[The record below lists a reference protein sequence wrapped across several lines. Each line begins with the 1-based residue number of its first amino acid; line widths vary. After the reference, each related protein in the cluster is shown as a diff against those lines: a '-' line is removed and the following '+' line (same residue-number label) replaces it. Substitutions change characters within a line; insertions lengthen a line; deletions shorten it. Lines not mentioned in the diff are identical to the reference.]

1 MSKVSIIMKKFSP
14 FSTKILALFLVA
26 LLCSVAC
33 NNSVED
39 QTPKERSSFQH
50 QNINQNSASNQL
62 SGRILLWHDETIN
75 ESHAQQT
82 VRNYQQINPGANI
95 VVEMVPKKELLKRFL
110 RQFRAGLPPNILLV
124 DYDLMFEFIQANSL
138 MAINSKIIN
147 LSDILPIALAQVT
160 YQDKV
165 YGIPGAIF
173 TQVLCYDKNKINK
186 NQLPQNLDDI
196 LSQAKAGYTFG
207 IPSSFQ
213 DTFWGI
219 QIFGGKIFDDQGRL
233 SLKPGSW
240 AAWMTWLQ
248 SAKNLPNIILSSSI
262 AALEKSFVQ
271 GNLDYFVCDAASIF
285 KLKKALVKDN
295 LGVTILPGGAENPA
309 GPLLYSKV
317 LVMPKNFSPRQTA
330 ITLDFARF
338 ITNKQQQQRGAIDV
352 GSFIPPNRKIRLD
365 GRLFPIQAT
374 LEQQA
379 RNAVA
384 IPLRD
389 IPQAEIIFPIG
400 ETLYQQI
407 LEGTISP
414 QEGGEQLLKLSR
426 QALQENL

>member
-1 MSKVSIIMKKFSP
+1 MNKNSIVMKIKSLISAKLWAF
-14 FSTKILALFLVA
+14 FLVA
-26 LLCSVAC
+26 ILFLAACSH
-33 NNSVED
+33 SIES
-39 QTPKERSSFQH
+39 QTKKERSSFQN
-50 QNINQNSASNQL
+50 QDINQNSASKQF
-62 SGRILLWHDETIN
+62 SGNILLWHDETIN
-75 ESHAQQT
+75 EAQAQQT
-82 VRNYQQINPGANI
+82 VRNYQQINPDVNI
-95 VVEMVPKKELLKRFL
+95 IVEIVRKEELLKRFL
-110 RQFRAGLPPNILLV
+110 QQFRAGLSPNILLV
-124 DYDLMFEFIQANSL
+124 DYDLMFEFIRVNSL
-138 MAINSKIIN
+138 MAIDPKIIN
-147 LSDILPIALAQVT
+147 LGDILPTALTQVT

-173 TQVLCYDKNKINK
+173 TQVLCYNKNKVNK

-219 QIFGGKIFDDQGRL
+219 QIFGGEIFDNQGRF
-233 SLKPGSW
+233 SLKSGSW

-248 SAKNLPNIILSSSI
+248 LAKTIPNVILSSSI
-262 AALEKSFVQ
+262 VALEKSFME
-271 GNLDYFVCDAASIF
+271 GNLDYFVCDASSIF
-285 KLKKALVKDN
+285 NLKKALVKDN
-295 LGVTILPGGAENPA
+295 LGVTILPGQPEHPA

-317 LVMPKNFSPRQTA
+317 LVIPNNFSSRQTA
-330 ITLDFARF
+330 ITLNFARF
-338 ITNKQQQQRGAIDV
+338 ITNKQQQQRGAMDI
-352 GSFIPPNRKIRLD
+352 GSFIPPNKTIRLD
-365 GRLFPIQAT
+365 RRLFPIQAT
-374 LEQQA
+374 LEEQA

-414 QEGGEQLLKLSR
+414 KEGGEQLLKLSR
-426 QALQENL
+426 QALQQ

>member
-1 MSKVSIIMKKFSP
+1 MNKNSIVMKIKSLISP
-14 FSTKILALFLVA
+14 KLWAFFLVA
-26 LLCSVAC
+26 ILFLAACS
-33 NNSVED
+33 NSIES
-39 QTPKERSSFQH
+39 QTKKERSSFQN
-50 QNINQNSASNQL
+50 QDINQNSASKQF
-62 SGRILLWHDETIN
+62 SGNILLWHDETIN
-75 ESHAQQT
+75 EAQAQQT
-82 VRNYQQINPGANI
+82 VRNYQQINPDVNI
-95 VVEMVPKKELLKRFL
+95 IVEIVRKEELLKRFL
-110 RQFRAGLPPNILLV
+110 QQFRAGLSPNILLV
-124 DYDLMFEFIQANSL
+124 DYDLMFEFIRVNSL
-138 MAINSKIIN
+138 MAIDPKIIN
-147 LSDILPIALAQVT
+147 LGDILPTALTQVT

-173 TQVLCYDKNKINK
+173 TQVLCYNKNKVNK

-219 QIFGGKIFDDQGRL
+219 QIFGGEIFDNQGRF
-233 SLKPGSW
+233 SLKSGSW

-248 SAKNLPNIILSSSI
+248 LAKTIPNVILSSSI
-262 AALEKSFVQ
+262 VALEKSFIE
-271 GNLDYFVCDAASIF
+271 GNLDYFVCDASSIF
-285 KLKKALVKDN
+285 NLKKALVKDN
-295 LGVTILPGGAENPA
+295 LGVTILPGQPEYPA
-309 GPLLYSKV
+309 GPLLYTKV
-317 LVMPKNFSPRQTA
+317 LVIPNNFSSRQTA

-338 ITNKQQQQRGAIDV
+338 ITNKQQQQRGAMDI
-352 GSFIPPNRKIRLD
+352 GSFIPPNKTIRLD
-365 GRLFPIQAT
+365 RRLFPIQAT
-374 LEQQA
+374 LEEQA

-414 QEGGEQLLKLSR
+414 KEGGEQLLKLSR
-426 QALQENL
+426 QALQQ

>member
-1 MSKVSIIMKKFSP
+1 MNKNSIVMKIKSLISP
-14 FSTKILALFLVA
+14 KLWAFFLVA
-26 LLCSVAC
+26 ILFLAACS
-33 NNSVED
+33 NSIES
-39 QTPKERSSFQH
+39 QTKKERSSFQH
-50 QNINQNSASNQL
+50 QDINQNTASNQL
-62 SGRILLWHDETIN
+62 RGSILLWHDETIN
-75 ESHAQQT
+75 EDQSQRT
-82 VRNYQQINPGANI
+82 VRNYQQINPDVNI
-95 VVEMVPKKELLKRFL
+95 IVEIVSKEELLKRFL
-110 RQFRAGLPPNILLV
+110 QQFRAGLSPNILLV
-124 DYDLMFEFIQANSL
+124 DYDLMFEFIRVNSL
-138 MAINSKIIN
+138 MAIDPKIIN
-147 LSDILPIALAQVT
+147 LGDILPTALTQVT

-173 TQVLCYDKNKINK
+173 TQVLCYNKNKVNK

-219 QIFGGKIFDDQGRL
+219 QIFGGEIFDNQGRF
-233 SLKPGSW
+233 SLKSGSW

-248 SAKNLPNIILSSSI
+248 LAKTIPNVILSSSI
-262 AALEKSFVQ
+262 VALEKSFIE
-271 GNLDYFVCDAASIF
+271 GNLDYFVCDASSIF
-285 KLKKALVKDN
+285 NLKKALVKDN
-295 LGVTILPGGAENPA
+295 LGVTILPGQPEHPA

-317 LVMPKNFSPRQTA
+317 LVIPNNFSSRQTA
-330 ITLDFARF
+330 ITLNFARF
-338 ITNKQQQQRGAIDV
+338 ITNKQQQQRGAMDI
-352 GSFIPPNRKIRLD
+352 GSFIPPNKTIRLD
-365 GRLFPIQAT
+365 RRLFPIQAT
-374 LEQQA
+374 LEEQA

-414 QEGGEQLLKLSR
+414 KEGGEQLLQLSR
-426 QALQENL
+426 QALQQ

>member
-1 MSKVSIIMKKFSP
+1 MNKNSIVMKIKSLISP
-14 FSTKILALFLVA
+14 KLWAFFLVA
-26 LLCSVAC
+26 ILFLAACS
-33 NNSVED
+33 NSIES
-39 QTPKERSSFQH
+39 QTKKERSSFQN
-50 QNINQNSASNQL
+50 QDINQNSASKQF
-62 SGRILLWHDETIN
+62 SGNILLWHDETIN
-75 ESHAQQT
+75 EAQAQQT
-82 VRNYQQINPGANI
+82 VRNYQQINPDVNI
-95 VVEMVPKKELLKRFL
+95 IVEIVRKEELLKRFL
-110 RQFRAGLPPNILLV
+110 QQFRAGLSPNILLV
-124 DYDLMFEFIQANSL
+124 DYDLMFEFIRVNSL
-138 MAINSKIIN
+138 MAIDPKIIN
-147 LSDILPIALAQVT
+147 LGDILPTALTQVT

-173 TQVLCYDKNKINK
+173 TQVLCYNKNKVNK

-219 QIFGGKIFDDQGRL
+219 QIFGGEIFDNQGRF
-233 SLKPGSW
+233 SLKSGSW

-248 SAKNLPNIILSSSI
+248 LAKTIPNVILSSSI
-262 AALEKSFVQ
+262 VALEKSFIE
-271 GNLDYFVCDAASIF
+271 GNLDYFVCDASSIF
-285 KLKKALVKDN
+285 NLKKALVKDN
-295 LGVTILPGGAENPA
+295 LGVTILPGQPEHPA

-317 LVMPKNFSPRQTA
+317 LVIPNNFSSRQTA
-330 ITLDFARF
+330 ITLNFARF
-338 ITNKQQQQRGAIDV
+338 ITNKQQQQRGAMDI
-352 GSFIPPNRKIRLD
+352 GSFIPPNKTIRLD
-365 GRLFPIQAT
+365 RRLFPIQAT
-374 LEQQA
+374 LEEQA

-414 QEGGEQLLKLSR
+414 KEGGEQLLQLSR
-426 QALQENL
+426 QALQQ

>member
-1 MSKVSIIMKKFSP
+1 MNKNSIVMKIKSLISP
-14 FSTKILALFLVA
+14 KLWAFFLVA
-26 LLCSVAC
+26 ILFLAACS
-33 NNSVED
+33 NSIES
-39 QTPKERSSFQH
+39 QTKKERSSFQN
-50 QNINQNSASNQL
+50 QDINQNSASKQF
-62 SGRILLWHDETIN
+62 SGNILLWHDETIN
-75 ESHAQQT
+75 EAQAQQT
-82 VRNYQQINPGANI
+82 VRNYQQINPDVNI
-95 VVEMVPKKELLKRFL
+95 IVEIVRKEELLKRFL
-110 RQFRAGLPPNILLV
+110 QQFRAGLSPNILLV
-124 DYDLMFEFIQANSL
+124 DYDLMFEFIRVNSL
-138 MAINSKIIN
+138 MAIDPKIIN
-147 LSDILPIALAQVT
+147 LGDILPTALTQVT

-173 TQVLCYDKNKINK
+173 TQVLCYNKNKVNK

-219 QIFGGKIFDDQGRL
+219 QIFGGEIFDNQGRF
-233 SLKPGSW
+233 SLKSGSW

-248 SAKNLPNIILSSSI
+248 LAKTIPNVILSSSI
-262 AALEKSFVQ
+262 VALEKSFIE
-271 GNLDYFVCDAASIF
+271 GNLDYFVCDASSIF
-285 KLKKALVKDN
+285 NLKKALVKDN
-295 LGVTILPGGAENPA
+295 LGVTILPGQPEHPA

-317 LVMPKNFSPRQTA
+317 LVIPNNFSSRQTA

-338 ITNKQQQQRGAIDV
+338 ITNKQQQQRGAMDI
-352 GSFIPPNRKIRLD
+352 GSFIPPNKTIRLD
-365 GRLFPIQAT
+365 RRLFPIQAT
-374 LEQQA
+374 LEEQA

-414 QEGGEQLLKLSR
+414 KEGGEQLLQLSR
-426 QALQENL
+426 QALQQ

>member
-1 MSKVSIIMKKFSP
+1 MNKNSIVMKIKSLISP
-14 FSTKILALFLVA
+14 KLWAFFLVA
-26 LLCSVAC
+26 ILFLAACS
-33 NNSVED
+33 NSIES
-39 QTPKERSSFQH
+39 QTKKERSSFQN
-50 QNINQNSASNQL
+50 QDINQNSASKQF
-62 SGRILLWHDETIN
+62 SGNILLWHDETIN
-75 ESHAQQT
+75 EAQAQQT
-82 VRNYQQINPGANI
+82 VRNYQQINPDVNI
-95 VVEMVPKKELLKRFL
+95 IVEIVRKEELLKRFL
-110 RQFRAGLPPNILLV
+110 QQFRAGLSPNILLV
-124 DYDLMFEFIQANSL
+124 DYDLMFEFIRVNSL
-138 MAINSKIIN
+138 MAIDPKIIN
-147 LSDILPIALAQVT
+147 LGDILPTALTQVT

-173 TQVLCYDKNKINK
+173 TQVLCYNKNKVNK

-196 LSQAKAGYTFG
+196 LSQAKGGYTFG

-219 QIFGGKIFDDQGRL
+219 QIFGGEIFDNQGRF
-233 SLKPGSW
+233 SLKSGSW

-248 SAKNLPNIILSSSI
+248 LAKTIPNVILSSSI
-262 AALEKSFVQ
+262 VALEKSFIE
-271 GNLDYFVCDAASIF
+271 GNLDYFVCDASSIF
-285 KLKKALVKDN
+285 NLKKALVKDN
-295 LGVTILPGGAENPA
+295 LGVTILPGQPEHPA

-317 LVMPKNFSPRQTA
+317 LVIPNNFSSRQTA

-338 ITNKQQQQRGAIDV
+338 ITNKQQQQRGAMDI
-352 GSFIPPNRKIRLD
+352 GSFIPPNKTIRLD
-365 GRLFPIQAT
+365 RRLFPIQAT
-374 LEQQA
+374 LEEQA

-414 QEGGEQLLKLSR
+414 KEGGEQLLKLSR
-426 QALQENL
+426 QALQQ

>member
-1 MSKVSIIMKKFSP
+1 MNKNSIVMKIKSLISP
-14 FSTKILALFLVA
+14 KLWAFFLVA
-26 LLCSVAC
+26 ILFLAACS
-33 NNSVED
+33 NSIES
-39 QTPKERSSFQH
+39 QTKKERSSFQN
-50 QNINQNSASNQL
+50 QDINQNSASKQF
-62 SGRILLWHDETIN
+62 SGNILLWHDETIN
-75 ESHAQQT
+75 EAQAQQT
-82 VRNYQQINPGANI
+82 VRNYQQINPDVNI
-95 VVEMVPKKELLKRFL
+95 IVEIVRKEELLKRFL
-110 RQFRAGLPPNILLV
+110 QQFRAGLSPNILLV
-124 DYDLMFEFIQANSL
+124 DYDLMFEFIRVNSL
-138 MAINSKIIN
+138 MAIDPKIIN
-147 LSDILPIALAQVT
+147 LGDILPTALTQVT

-173 TQVLCYDKNKINK
+173 TQVLCYNKNKVNK

-219 QIFGGKIFDDQGRL
+219 QIFGGEIFDNQGRF
-233 SLKPGSW
+233 SLKSGSW

-248 SAKNLPNIILSSSI
+248 LAKTIPNVILSSSI
-262 AALEKSFVQ
+262 VALEKSFIE
-271 GNLDYFVCDAASIF
+271 GNLDYFVCDASSIF
-285 KLKKALVKDN
+285 NLKKALVKDN
-295 LGVTILPGGAENPA
+295 LGVTILPGQPEHPA

-317 LVMPKNFSPRQTA
+317 LVIPNNFSSRQTA
-330 ITLDFARF
+330 ITLNFARF
-338 ITNKQQQQRGAIDV
+338 ITNKQQQQRGAMDI
-352 GSFIPPNRKIRLD
+352 GSFIPPNKTIRLD
-365 GRLFPIQAT
+365 RRLFPIKAT
-374 LEQQA
+374 LEEQA

-414 QEGGEQLLKLSR
+414 KEGGEQLLQLSR
-426 QALQENL
+426 QALQQ

>member
-1 MSKVSIIMKKFSP
+1 MNKNSIVMKIKSLISP
-14 FSTKILALFLVA
+14 KLWAFFLVA
-26 LLCSVAC
+26 ILFLAACS
-33 NNSVED
+33 NSIES
-39 QTPKERSSFQH
+39 QTKKERSSFQN
-50 QNINQNSASNQL
+50 QDINQNSASKQF
-62 SGRILLWHDETIN
+62 SGNILLWHDETIN
-75 ESHAQQT
+75 EAQAQQT
-82 VRNYQQINPGANI
+82 VRNYQQINPDVNI
-95 VVEMVPKKELLKRFL
+95 IVEIVRKEELLKRFL
-110 RQFRAGLPPNILLV
+110 QQFRAGLSPNILLV
-124 DYDLMFEFIQANSL
+124 DYDLMFEFIRVNSL
-138 MAINSKIIN
+138 MAIDPKIIN
-147 LSDILPIALAQVT
+147 LGDILPTALTQVT

-173 TQVLCYDKNKINK
+173 TQVLCYNKNKVNK

-219 QIFGGKIFDDQGRL
+219 QIFGGEIFDNQGRF
-233 SLKPGSW
+233 SLKSGSW

-248 SAKNLPNIILSSSI
+248 LAKTIPNVILSSSI
-262 AALEKSFVQ
+262 VALEKSFME
-271 GNLDYFVCDAASIF
+271 GNLDYFVCDASSIF
-285 KLKKALVKDN
+285 NLKKALVKDN
-295 LGVTILPGGAENPA
+295 LGVTILPGQPEHPA

-317 LVMPKNFSPRQTA
+317 LVIPNNFSSRQTA
-330 ITLDFARF
+330 ITLNFARF
-338 ITNKQQQQRGAIDV
+338 ITNKQQQQRGAMDI
-352 GSFIPPNRKIRLD
+352 GSFIPPNKTIRLD
-365 GRLFPIQAT
+365 RRLFPIQAT
-374 LEQQA
+374 LEEQA

-414 QEGGEQLLKLSR
+414 KEGGEQLLKLSR
-426 QALQENL
+426 QALQQ

>member
-1 MSKVSIIMKKFSP
+1 VNKNSIVMKIKSLISP
-14 FSTKILALFLVA
+14 KLWAFFLVA
-26 LLCSVAC
+26 ILFLAACS
-33 NNSVED
+33 NSIES
-39 QTPKERSSFQH
+39 QTKKERSSFQN
-50 QNINQNSASNQL
+50 QDINQNSASKQF
-62 SGRILLWHDETIN
+62 SGNILLWHDETIN
-75 ESHAQQT
+75 EAQAQQT
-82 VRNYQQINPGANI
+82 VRNYQQINPDVNI
-95 VVEMVPKKELLKRFL
+95 IVEIVRKEELLKRFL
-110 RQFRAGLPPNILLV
+110 QQFRAGLSPNILLV
-124 DYDLMFEFIQANSL
+124 DYDLMFEFIRVNSL
-138 MAINSKIIN
+138 MAIDPKIIN
-147 LSDILPIALAQVT
+147 LGDILPTALTQVT

-173 TQVLCYDKNKINK
+173 TQVLCYNKNKVNK

-219 QIFGGKIFDDQGRL
+219 QIFGGEIFDNQGRF
-233 SLKPGSW
+233 SLKSGSW

-248 SAKNLPNIILSSSI
+248 LAKTIPNVILSSSI
-262 AALEKSFVQ
+262 VALEKSFIE
-271 GNLDYFVCDAASIF
+271 GNLDYFVCDASSIF
-285 KLKKALVKDN
+285 NLKKALVKDN
-295 LGVTILPGGAENPA
+295 LGVTILPGQPEHPA

-317 LVMPKNFSPRQTA
+317 LVIPNNFSSRQTA
-330 ITLDFARF
+330 ITLNFARF
-338 ITNKQQQQRGAIDV
+338 ITNKQQQQRGAMDI
-352 GSFIPPNRKIRLD
+352 GSFIPPNKTIRLD
-365 GRLFPIQAT
+365 RRLFPIQAT
-374 LEQQA
+374 LEEQA

-414 QEGGEQLLKLSR
+414 KEGGEQLLQLSR
-426 QALQENL
+426 QALQQ

>member
-1 MSKVSIIMKKFSP
+1 MKIKSLISP
-14 FSTKILALFLVA
+14 KLWAFFLVA
-26 LLCSVAC
+26 ILFLAACS
-33 NNSVED
+33 NSIES
-39 QTPKERSSFQH
+39 QTKKERSSFQN
-50 QNINQNSASNQL
+50 QDINQNSASKQF
-62 SGRILLWHDETIN
+62 SGNILLWHDETIN
-75 ESHAQQT
+75 EAQAQQT
-82 VRNYQQINPGANI
+82 VRNYQQINPDVNI
-95 VVEMVPKKELLKRFL
+95 IVEIVRKEELLKRFL
-110 RQFRAGLPPNILLV
+110 QQFRAGLSPNILLV
-124 DYDLMFEFIQANSL
+124 DYDLMFEFIRVNSL
-138 MAINSKIIN
+138 MAIDPKIIN
-147 LSDILPIALAQVT
+147 LGDILPTALTQVT

-173 TQVLCYDKNKINK
+173 TQVLCYNKNKVNK

-219 QIFGGKIFDDQGRL
+219 QIFGGEIFDNQGRF
-233 SLKPGSW
+233 SLKSGSW

-248 SAKNLPNIILSSSI
+248 LAKTIPNVILSSSI
-262 AALEKSFVQ
+262 VALEKSFIE
-271 GNLDYFVCDAASIF
+271 GNLDYFVCDASSIF
-285 KLKKALVKDN
+285 NLKKALVKDN
-295 LGVTILPGGAENPA
+295 LGVTILPGQPEHPA

-317 LVMPKNFSPRQTA
+317 LVIPNNFSSRQTA

-338 ITNKQQQQRGAIDV
+338 ITNKQQQQRGAMDI
-352 GSFIPPNRKIRLD
+352 GSFIPPNKTIRLD
-365 GRLFPIQAT
+365 RRLFPIQAT
-374 LEQQA
+374 LEEQA

-414 QEGGEQLLKLSR
+414 KEGGEQLLKLSR
-426 QALQENL
+426 QALQQ

>member
-1 MSKVSIIMKKFSP
+1 MNKDNITMKIKSLISIKLRAIFL
-14 FSTKILALFLVA
+14 IALLFLA
-26 LLCSVAC
+26 ACS
-33 NNSVED
+33 NSVEN
-39 QTPKERSSFQH
+39 QIQKERSSFQTK
-50 QNINQNSASNQL
+50 NITQNSPSKRL
-62 SGRILLWHDETIN
+62 SGSILLWHDGTIN
-75 ESHAQQT
+75 EDQSQRT
-82 VRNYQQINPGANI
+82 VRNYQQINPDVNI
-95 VVEMVPKKELLKRFL
+95 IVEIVRKEELLKRFL
-110 RQFRAGLPPNILLV
+110 QQFRAGLSPNILLT
-124 DYDLMFEFIQANSL
+124 DYDLMFEFIRANSL
-138 MAINSKIIN
+138 MAIDPKIIN
-147 LSDILPIALAQVT
+147 LGDILPTALTQVT

-173 TQVLCYDKNKINK
+173 TQVLCYNKNKVNK
-186 NQLPQNLDDI
+186 NQLPQTLDDI

-207 IPSSFQ
+207 IPSSFE

-219 QIFGGKIFDDQGRL
+219 QIFGGKIFDDQGRF

-248 SAKNLPNIILSSSI
+248 SAKTLPNIILSSSI
-262 AALEKSFVQ
+262 TALEKSFMQ

-285 KLKKALVKDN
+285 DLKKTLKKDN
-295 LGVTILPGGAENPA
+295 LGVTILPGQPEHPA

-317 LVMPKNFSPRQTA
+317 LVIPNNFSPRQTA

-338 ITNKQQQQRGAIDV
+338 ITNKQQQQRGAMDI

-365 GRLFPIQAT
+365 ARLFPIQAT

-389 IPQAEIIFPIG
+389 IPQTEIIFPIG
-400 ETLYQQI
+400 ETLYQQV

-414 QEGGEQLLKLSR
+414 NEGGEQLLKLSR
-426 QALQENL
+426 QALQQ

>member
-1 MSKVSIIMKKFSP
+1 MNKNSIVMKIKSLISP
-14 FSTKILALFLVA
+14 KLWAFFLVA
-26 LLCSVAC
+26 ILFLAACS
-33 NNSVED
+33 NSIES
-39 QTPKERSSFQH
+39 QTKKERSSFQN
-50 QNINQNSASNQL
+50 QDINQNSASKQF
-62 SGRILLWHDETIN
+62 SGNILLWHDETIN
-75 ESHAQQT
+75 EAQAQQT
-82 VRNYQQINPGANI
+82 VRNYQQINPDVNI
-95 VVEMVPKKELLKRFL
+95 IVEIVRKEELLKRFL
-110 RQFRAGLPPNILLV
+110 QQFRAGLSPNILLV
-124 DYDLMFEFIQANSL
+124 DYDLMFEFIRVNSL
-138 MAINSKIIN
+138 MAIDPKIIN
-147 LSDILPIALAQVT
+147 LGDVLPTALTQVT

-173 TQVLCYDKNKINK
+173 TQVLCYNKNKVNK

-219 QIFGGKIFDDQGRL
+219 QIFGGEIFDNQGRF
-233 SLKPGSW
+233 SLKSGSW

-248 SAKNLPNIILSSSI
+248 LAKTIPNVILSSSI
-262 AALEKSFVQ
+262 VALEKSFME
-271 GNLDYFVCDAASIF
+271 GNLDYFVCDASSIF
-285 KLKKALVKDN
+285 NLKKALVKDN
-295 LGVTILPGGAENPA
+295 LGVTILPGQPEHPA

-317 LVMPKNFSPRQTA
+317 LVIPNNFSSRQTA
-330 ITLDFARF
+330 ITLNFARF
-338 ITNKQQQQRGAIDV
+338 ITNKQQQQRGAMDI
-352 GSFIPPNRKIRLD
+352 GSFIPPNKTIRLD
-365 GRLFPIQAT
+365 RRLFPIQAT
-374 LEQQA
+374 LEEQA

-414 QEGGEQLLKLSR
+414 KEGGEQLLKLSR
-426 QALQENL
+426 QALQQ

>member
-1 MSKVSIIMKKFSP
+1 MKIKSLISP
-14 FSTKILALFLVA
+14 KLWAFFLVA
-26 LLCSVAC
+26 ILFLAACS
-33 NNSVED
+33 NSIES
-39 QTPKERSSFQH
+39 QTKKERSSFQN
-50 QNINQNSASNQL
+50 QDINQNSASKQF
-62 SGRILLWHDETIN
+62 SGNILLWHDETIN
-75 ESHAQQT
+75 EAQAQQT
-82 VRNYQQINPGANI
+82 VRNYQQINPDVNI
-95 VVEMVPKKELLKRFL
+95 IVEIVRKEELLKRFL
-110 RQFRAGLPPNILLV
+110 QQFRAGLSPNILLV
-124 DYDLMFEFIQANSL
+124 DYDLMFEFIRVNSL
-138 MAINSKIIN
+138 MAIDPKIIN
-147 LSDILPIALAQVT
+147 LGDILPTALTQVT

-173 TQVLCYDKNKINK
+173 TQVLCYNKNKVNK

-219 QIFGGKIFDDQGRL
+219 QIFGGEIFDNQGRF
-233 SLKPGSW
+233 SLKSGSW

-248 SAKNLPNIILSSSI
+248 LAKTIPNVILSSSI
-262 AALEKSFVQ
+262 VALEKSFIE
-271 GNLDYFVCDAASIF
+271 GNLDYFVCDASSIF
-285 KLKKALVKDN
+285 NLKKALVKDN
-295 LGVTILPGGAENPA
+295 LGVTILPGQPEHPA

-317 LVMPKNFSPRQTA
+317 LVIPNNFSSRQTA

-338 ITNKQQQQRGAIDV
+338 ITNKQQQQRGAMDI
-352 GSFIPPNRKIRLD
+352 GSFIPPNKTIRLD
-365 GRLFPIQAT
+365 RRLFPIQAT
-374 LEQQA
+374 LEEQA

-414 QEGGEQLLKLSR
+414 KEGGEQLLQLSR
-426 QALQENL
+426 QALQQ

>member
-1 MSKVSIIMKKFSP
+1 MNKNSIVMKIKSLISP
-14 FSTKILALFLVA
+14 KLWAFFLVA
-26 LLCSVAC
+26 ILFLAACS
-33 NNSVED
+33 NSIES
-39 QTPKERSSFQH
+39 QTKKERSSFQN
-50 QNINQNSASNQL
+50 QDINQNSASKQF
-62 SGRILLWHDETIN
+62 SGNILLWHDETIN
-75 ESHAQQT
+75 EAQAQQT
-82 VRNYQQINPGANI
+82 VRNYQQINPDVNI
-95 VVEMVPKKELLKRFL
+95 IVEIVRKEELLKRFL
-110 RQFRAGLPPNILLV
+110 QQFRAGLSPNILLV
-124 DYDLMFEFIQANSL
+124 DYDLMFEFIRVNSL
-138 MAINSKIIN
+138 MAIDPKIIN
-147 LSDILPIALAQVT
+147 LGDILPTALTQVT

-173 TQVLCYDKNKINK
+173 TQVLCYNKNKVNK

-219 QIFGGKIFDDQGRL
+219 QIFGGEIFDNQGRF
-233 SLKPGSW
+233 SLKSGSW

-248 SAKNLPNIILSSSI
+248 LAKTIPNVILSSSI
-262 AALEKSFVQ
+262 VALEKSFIE
-271 GNLDYFVCDAASIF
+271 GNLDYFVCDASSIF
-285 KLKKALVKDN
+285 NLKKALVKDN
-295 LGVTILPGGAENPA
+295 LGVTILPGQPEYPA
-309 GPLLYSKV
+309 GPLLYTKV
-317 LVMPKNFSPRQTA
+317 LVIPNNFSPRQTA

-338 ITNKQQQQRGAIDV
+338 ITNKQQQQRGAMDI
-352 GSFIPPNRKIRLD
+352 GSFIPPNKTIRLD
-365 GRLFPIQAT
+365 RRLFPIQAT
-374 LEQQA
+374 LEEQA

-414 QEGGEQLLKLSR
+414 KEGGEQLLQLSR
-426 QALQENL
+426 QALQQ

>member
-1 MSKVSIIMKKFSP
+1 MNKNSIVMKIKSLI
-14 FSTKILALFLVA
+14 STKLWAFFLVA
-26 LLCSVAC
+26 ILFLAACS
-33 NNSVED
+33 NSIES
-39 QTPKERSSFQH
+39 QTKKERSSFQN
-50 QNINQNSASNQL
+50 QDINQNSASKQF
-62 SGRILLWHDETIN
+62 SGNILLWHDETIN
-75 ESHAQQT
+75 EAQAQQT
-82 VRNYQQINPGANI
+82 VRNYQQINPDVNI
-95 VVEMVPKKELLKRFL
+95 IVEIVRKEELLKRFL
-110 RQFRAGLPPNILLV
+110 QQFRAGLSPNILLV
-124 DYDLMFEFIQANSL
+124 DYDLMFEFIRVNSL
-138 MAINSKIIN
+138 MAIDPKIIN
-147 LSDILPIALAQVT
+147 LGDILPTALTQVT

-173 TQVLCYDKNKINK
+173 TQVLCYNKNKVNK

-219 QIFGGKIFDDQGRL
+219 QIFGGEIFDNQGRF
-233 SLKPGSW
+233 SLKSGSW

-248 SAKNLPNIILSSSI
+248 LAKTIPNVILSSSI
-262 AALEKSFVQ
+262 VALEKSFIE
-271 GNLDYFVCDAASIF
+271 GNLDYFVCDASSIF
-285 KLKKALVKDN
+285 NLKKALVKDN
-295 LGVTILPGGAENPA
+295 LGVTILPGQPEHPA

-317 LVMPKNFSPRQTA
+317 LVIPNNFSSRQTA
-330 ITLDFARF
+330 ITLNFARF
-338 ITNKQQQQRGAIDV
+338 ITNKQQQQRGAMDI
-352 GSFIPPNRKIRLD
+352 GSFIPPNKTIRLD
-365 GRLFPIQAT
+365 RRLFPIQAT
-374 LEQQA
+374 LEEQA

-414 QEGGEQLLKLSR
+414 KEGGEQLLKLSR
-426 QALQENL
+426 QALQQ

>member
-1 MSKVSIIMKKFSP
+1 MNKNSIAMKIKSLISAKLWAF
-14 FSTKILALFLVA
+14 FLVA
-26 LLCSVAC
+26 ILFLAACS
-33 NNSVED
+33 NSIES
-39 QTPKERSSFQH
+39 QTKKERSSFQN
-50 QNINQNSASNQL
+50 QDINQNSASKQL
-62 SGRILLWHDETIN
+62 RGSILLWHDEKIN
-75 ESHAQQT
+75 EDQSQRT
-82 VRNYQQINPGANI
+82 VRNYQQINPDVNI
-95 VVEMVPKKELLKRFL
+95 IVEIVRKEELLKRFL
-110 RQFRAGLPPNILLV
+110 QQFRAGLSPNILLV
-124 DYDLMFEFIQANSL
+124 DYDLMFEFIRINSL
-138 MAINSKIIN
+138 MAIDPKIIN
-147 LSDILPIALAQVT
+147 LGDILPTALTQVT

-173 TQVLCYDKNKINK
+173 TQVLCYNKNKVNK
-186 NQLPQNLDDI
+186 NQLPQNLDDV
-196 LSQAKAGYTFG
+196 LSQAKTGYTFG

-219 QIFGGKIFDDQGRL
+219 QIFGGEIFDAQGRF

-248 SAKNLPNIILSSSI
+248 SAKNLPNIILSNSI
-262 AALEKSFVQ
+262 TALEKSFMQ

-285 KLKKALVKDN
+285 GIKKTLKEDN
-295 LGVTILPGGAENPA
+295 LGVTILPGQPEYPA
-309 GPLLYSKV
+309 GPLLYTKV
-317 LVMPKNFSPRQTA
+317 LVIPNNFSPRQTA

-338 ITNKQQQQRGAIDV
+338 ITNKQQQQRGAMDI

-365 GRLFPIQAT
+365 ARLFPIQAT

-389 IPQAEIIFPIG
+389 IPKAEIIFPIG
-400 ETLYQQI
+400 ETLYQQV

-414 QEGGEQLLKLSR
+414 NEGGEQLLKLSR
-426 QALQENL
+426 QALQQ

>member
-1 MSKVSIIMKKFSP
+1 MNKNSIVMKIKSLISP
-14 FSTKILALFLVA
+14 KLWAFFLVA
-26 LLCSVAC
+26 ILFLAACS
-33 NNSVED
+33 NSIES
-39 QTPKERSSFQH
+39 QTKKERSSFQN
-50 QNINQNSASNQL
+50 QDINQNSASKQF
-62 SGRILLWHDETIN
+62 SGNILLWHDETIN
-75 ESHAQQT
+75 EAQAQQT
-82 VRNYQQINPGANI
+82 VRNYQQINPDVNI
-95 VVEMVPKKELLKRFL
+95 IVEIVRKEELLKRFL
-110 RQFRAGLPPNILLV
+110 QQFRAGLSPNILLV
-124 DYDLMFEFIQANSL
+124 DYDLMFEFIRVNSL
-138 MAINSKIIN
+138 MAIDPKIIN
-147 LSDILPIALAQVT
+147 LADILPTALTQVT

-173 TQVLCYDKNKINK
+173 TQVLCYNKNKVNK

-219 QIFGGKIFDDQGRL
+219 QIFGGEIFDNQGRF
-233 SLKPGSW
+233 SLKSGSW

-248 SAKNLPNIILSSSI
+248 LAKTIPNVILSSSI
-262 AALEKSFVQ
+262 VALEKSFIE
-271 GNLDYFVCDAASIF
+271 GNLDYFVCDASSIF
-285 KLKKALVKDN
+285 NLKKALVKDN
-295 LGVTILPGGAENPA
+295 LGVTILPGQPEHPA

-317 LVMPKNFSPRQTA
+317 LVIPNNFSSRQTA

-338 ITNKQQQQRGAIDV
+338 ITNKQQQQRGAMDI
-352 GSFIPPNRKIRLD
+352 GSFIPPNKTIRLD
-365 GRLFPIQAT
+365 RRLFPIQAT
-374 LEQQA
+374 LEEQA

-414 QEGGEQLLKLSR
+414 KEGGEQLLQLSR
-426 QALQENL
+426 QALQQ

>member
-1 MSKVSIIMKKFSP
+1 MNKNSIVMKIKSLISP
-14 FSTKILALFLVA
+14 KLWAFFLVA
-26 LLCSVAC
+26 ILFLAACS
-33 NNSVED
+33 NSIES
-39 QTPKERSSFQH
+39 QTKKERSSFQN
-50 QNINQNSASNQL
+50 QDINQNSASKQF
-62 SGRILLWHDETIN
+62 SGNILLWHDETIN
-75 ESHAQQT
+75 EAQAQQT
-82 VRNYQQINPGANI
+82 VRNYQQINPDVNI
-95 VVEMVPKKELLKRFL
+95 IVEIVRKEELLKRFL
-110 RQFRAGLPPNILLV
+110 QQFRAGLSPNILLV
-124 DYDLMFEFIQANSL
+124 DYDLMFEFIRVNSL
-138 MAINSKIIN
+138 MAIDPKIIN
-147 LSDILPIALAQVT
+147 LGDILPTALTQVT

-173 TQVLCYDKNKINK
+173 TQVLCYNKNKVNK

-219 QIFGGKIFDDQGRL
+219 QIFGGEIFDNQGRF
-233 SLKPGSW
+233 SLKSGSW

-248 SAKNLPNIILSSSI
+248 LAKTIPNVILSSSI
-262 AALEKSFVQ
+262 VALEKSFIE
-271 GNLDYFVCDAASIF
+271 GNLDYFVCDASSIF
-285 KLKKALVKDN
+285 NLKKALVKDN
-295 LGVTILPGGAENPA
+295 LGVTILPGQPEHPA

-317 LVMPKNFSPRQTA
+317 LVIPNNFSSRQTA
-330 ITLDFARF
+330 ITLNFARF
-338 ITNKQQQQRGAIDV
+338 ITNKQQQQRGAMDI
-352 GSFIPPNRKIRLD
+352 GSFIPPNKTILLD
-365 GRLFPIQAT
+365 RRLFPIQAT
-374 LEQQA
+374 LEEQA

-414 QEGGEQLLKLSR
+414 KEGGEQLLQLSR
-426 QALQENL
+426 QALQQ

>member
-1 MSKVSIIMKKFSP
+1 M
-14 FSTKILALFLVA
+14 
-26 LLCSVAC
+26 
-33 NNSVED
+33 
-39 QTPKERSSFQH
+39 
-50 QNINQNSASNQL
+50 
-62 SGRILLWHDETIN
+62 WHDETIN
-75 ESHAQQT
+75 EAQAQQT
-82 VRNYQQINPGANI
+82 VRNYQQINPDVNI
-95 VVEMVPKKELLKRFL
+95 IVEIVRKEELLKRFL
-110 RQFRAGLPPNILLV
+110 QQFRAGLSPNILLV
-124 DYDLMFEFIQANSL
+124 DYDLMFEFIRVNSL
-138 MAINSKIIN
+138 MAIDPKIIN
-147 LSDILPIALAQVT
+147 LGDILPTALTQVT

-173 TQVLCYDKNKINK
+173 TQVLCYNKNKVNK

-219 QIFGGKIFDDQGRL
+219 QIFGGEIFDNQGRF
-233 SLKPGSW
+233 SLKSGSW

-248 SAKNLPNIILSSSI
+248 LAKTIPNVILSSSI
-262 AALEKSFVQ
+262 VALEKSFME
-271 GNLDYFVCDAASIF
+271 GNLDYFVCDASSIF
-285 KLKKALVKDN
+285 NLKKALVKDN
-295 LGVTILPGGAENPA
+295 LGVTILPGQPEHPA

-317 LVMPKNFSPRQTA
+317 LVIPNNFSSRQTA
-330 ITLDFARF
+330 ITINFARF
-338 ITNKQQQQRGAIDV
+338 ITNKQQQQRGAMDI
-352 GSFIPPNRKIRLD
+352 GYFIPPNKTIRLD
-365 GRLFPIQAT
+365 RRLFPIQAT
-374 LEQQA
+374 LEEQA

-414 QEGGEQLLKLSR
+414 KEGGEQLLQLSR
-426 QALQENL
+426 QALQQ

>member
-1 MSKVSIIMKKFSP
+1 MNKNSIVMKIKSLISP
-14 FSTKILALFLVA
+14 KLWAFFLVA
-26 LLCSVAC
+26 ILFLAACS
-33 NNSVED
+33 NSIES
-39 QTPKERSSFQH
+39 QTKKERSSFQN
-50 QNINQNSASNQL
+50 QDINQNSASKQF
-62 SGRILLWHDETIN
+62 SGNILLWHDETIN
-75 ESHAQQT
+75 EAQAQQT
-82 VRNYQQINPGANI
+82 VRNYQQINPDVNI
-95 VVEMVPKKELLKRFL
+95 IVEIVRKEELLKRFL
-110 RQFRAGLPPNILLV
+110 QQFRAGLSPNILLV
-124 DYDLMFEFIQANSL
+124 DYDLMFEFIRVNSL
-138 MAINSKIIN
+138 MAIDPKIIN
-147 LSDILPIALAQVT
+147 LGDILPTALTQVT

-173 TQVLCYDKNKINK
+173 TQVLCYNKNKVNK

-196 LSQAKAGYTFG
+196 LSQAKGGYTFG

-219 QIFGGKIFDDQGRL
+219 QIFGGEIFDNQGRF
-233 SLKPGSW
+233 SLKSGSW

-248 SAKNLPNIILSSSI
+248 LAKTIPNVILSSSI
-262 AALEKSFVQ
+262 VALEKSFIE
-271 GNLDYFVCDAASIF
+271 GNLDYFVCDASSIF
-285 KLKKALVKDN
+285 NLKKALVKDN
-295 LGVTILPGGAENPA
+295 LGVTILPGQPEHPA

-317 LVMPKNFSPRQTA
+317 LVIPNNFSSRQTA

-338 ITNKQQQQRGAIDV
+338 ITNKQQQQRGAMDI
-352 GSFIPPNRKIRLD
+352 GSFIPPNKTIRLD
-365 GRLFPIQAT
+365 RRLFPIQAT
-374 LEQQA
+374 LEEQA

-414 QEGGEQLLKLSR
+414 KEGGEQLLQLSR
-426 QALQENL
+426 QALQQ

>member
-1 MSKVSIIMKKFSP
+1 MNKNSITMKIKSLISAKLWAF
-14 FSTKILALFLVA
+14 FLVA
-26 LLCSVAC
+26 ILFLAACSHSIE
-33 NNSVED
+33 N
-39 QTPKERSSFQH
+39 QTKKERSSFQH
-50 QNINQNSASNQL
+50 QDINQNTASNQL
-62 SGRILLWHDETIN
+62 RGSILLWHDETIN
-75 ESHAQQT
+75 EDQSQRT
-82 VRNYQQINPGANI
+82 VRNYQQINPDVNI
-95 VVEMVPKKELLKRFL
+95 IVEIVRKEELLKRFL
-110 RQFRAGLPPNILLV
+110 QQFRAGLSPNILLV
-124 DYDLMFEFIQANSL
+124 DYDLMFEFIRVNSL
-138 MAINSKIIN
+138 MAIDPKIIN
-147 LSDILPIALAQVT
+147 LGDILPTALTQVT

-173 TQVLCYDKNKINK
+173 TQVLCYNKNKVNK

-219 QIFGGKIFDDQGRL
+219 QIFGGEIFDNQGRF
-233 SLKPGSW
+233 SLKSGSW

-248 SAKNLPNIILSSSI
+248 LAKTIPNVILSSSI
-262 AALEKSFVQ
+262 VALEKSFMEE
-271 GNLDYFVCDAASIF
+271 NLDYFVCDASSIF
-285 KLKKALVKDN
+285 NLKKALVKDN
-295 LGVTILPGGAENPA
+295 LGVTILPGQPEHPA

-317 LVMPKNFSPRQTA
+317 LVIPNNFSSRQTA

-338 ITNKQQQQRGAIDV
+338 ITNKQQQQRGAMDI
-352 GSFIPPNRKIRLD
+352 GSFIPPNKTIRLD
-365 GRLFPIQAT
+365 RRLFPIQAT
-374 LEQQA
+374 LEEQA

-414 QEGGEQLLKLSR
+414 KEGGEQLLQLSR
-426 QALQENL
+426 QALQQ